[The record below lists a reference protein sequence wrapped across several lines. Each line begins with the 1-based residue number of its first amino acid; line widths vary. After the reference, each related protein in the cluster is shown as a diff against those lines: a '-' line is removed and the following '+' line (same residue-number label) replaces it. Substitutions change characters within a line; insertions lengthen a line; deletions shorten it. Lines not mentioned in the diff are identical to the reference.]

1 MQWTTPTGKQAA
13 SGGQDLSGMAPC
25 GYCQAP
31 NPKEGRMRYIILTAA
46 FVVLA
51 PVTYAQ
57 TSTGNTGGMN
67 NPNRTNMPS
76 NAATTGQRGPENCGT
91 PDEPK
96 SCPPMPRHPL
106 PYYPANKQ

>member
-1 MQWTTPTGKQAA
+1 
-13 SGGQDLSGMAPC
+13 
-25 GYCQAP
+25 
-31 NPKEGRMRYIILTAA
+31 MRYIILTAA

-57 TSTGNTGGMN
+57 TNTGNTGGMN